1 MAEKAVEEKDMKVK
15 DMEVKDVERKASV
28 MMLET
33 METYQ
38 QYIKEARAQG
48 ATKKSYDRV
57 QQELFQ
63 YLQIYPIP
71 SLAVSLCVKA
81 FEQAAAE
88 QMKEKAKPDV
98 VKECGRIMY
107 WNTLPKHINRECI
120 RDFIA
125 CVVHGM
131 AVGSIPGPEAG
142 RLLYGAQV
150 AQQALPAVRK
160 WRKNS
165 SKTSSKAS
173 AKCTQSAPK
182 PHQKSPE
189 PTPVSQNPATI

>member
-81 FEQAAAE
+81 LS
-88 QMKEKAKPDV
+88 KPP
-98 VKECGRIMY
+98 R
-107 WNTLPKHINRECI
+107 NR
-120 RDFIA
+120 
-125 CVVHGM
+125 
-131 AVGSIPGPEAG
+131 
-142 RLLYGAQV
+142 
-150 AQQALPAVRK
+150 
-160 WRKNS
+160 
-165 SKTSSKAS
+165 
-173 AKCTQSAPK
+173 
-182 PHQKSPE
+182 
-189 PTPVSQNPATI
+189 

>member
-1 MAEKAVEEKDMKVK
+1 
-15 DMEVKDVERKASV
+15 
-28 MMLET
+28 
-33 METYQ
+33 
-38 QYIKEARAQG
+38 
-48 ATKKSYDRV
+48 
-57 QQELFQ
+57 
-63 YLQIYPIP
+63 
-71 SLAVSLCVKA
+71 
-81 FEQAAAE
+81 
-88 QMKEKAKPDV
+88 MKEKAKPDV

-173 AKCTQSAPK
+173 AKCTQTAPK
-182 PHQKSPE
+182 IPRTNPSKPKSSNHLAMNRVQKTPHPLPPGALADATGRPKAPSAHIDTNPGCPFAHSAKGWDSINPDTPPDTVPPI
-189 PTPVSQNPATI
+189 PTPSP

>member
-1 MAEKAVEEKDMKVK
+1 MEDKAMDKKLD
-15 DMEVKDVERKASV
+15 EVNVMERKASA
-28 MMLET
+28 MMLEAV
-33 METYQ
+33 ETYRKMIQ
-38 QYIKEARAQG
+38 EARAQG
-48 ATKKSYDRV
+48 ASKKSYDRV

-81 FEQAAAE
+81 FEQAISE
-88 QMKEKAKPDV
+88 QMKEKAKPEL

-107 WNTLPKHINRECI
+107 CNMLPKLVNRECI

-131 AVGSIPGPEAG
+131 AVGIIPGPEGA

-165 SKTSSKAS
+165 SKTSSKPP
-173 AKCTQSAPK
+173 AKCTQTAPK
-182 PHQKSPE
+182 PL
-189 PTPVSQNPATI
+189 